1 MLEDE
6 FLKNRASYIRAMASK
21 ADPFIQR
28 RLLDLAENY
37 EGMVGKRPRELP
49 VVRPL
54 NTAGAAE
61 AQAASK

>member
-37 EGMVGKRPRELP
+37 EGMVGRRH
-49 VVRPL
+49 
-54 NTAGAAE
+54 GW
-61 AQAASK
+61 